1 MRIRILLFTLIFSL
15 AAYPVIAQNRYLKA
29 ADEAFNNMQYNVAL
43 TKYKKALSKAKAK
56 PDKEKISFQIAE
68 CYRITNNTKKA
79 EAGYKRLAKT
89 KYAES
94 NPLVFLYLAEA
105 LKSNEKYDEAKTY
118 FEKYTEAAPGDP
130 RGPTGTLS
138 CKLALEWL
146 DNPNTYKIKPEKVLN
161 SKESDFSV
169 TYADKLYNT
178 IIFTSTRDA
187 ATGKEMDNWTGQ
199 NFSDLFVSKLDPK
212 GQWSTPVQLET
223 ANIINTEANEGNPA
237 VNSKFNQ
244 MYFTRCS
251 NDKANLQGCKIMV
264 SRRAGRNWGE
274 PVALNLGGDS
284 TTVFGN
290 PSISPDELTLLF
302 SSNLPNGQG
311 GKDIWAATRKTTTD
325 NFGRPTN
332 LGPVINTPGDEMFP
346 FMRNDTSLYFSSNGL
361 PGMGG
366 LDIFR
371 STFSN
376 GEWTKPVN
384 LQAPV
389 NSPGDDFGIVFNPEE
404 DKGFFTS
411 NRKGGRGSDDLYSFV
426 NPPVI
431 FTLSGVVKDDKTLQ
445 FIPGAVIKLT
455 GSNGTSVE
463 ARTDAK
469 GFYSF
474 NKAQIKPNTT
484 YELICLKANY
494 LNKKAKETTVG
505 LETSK
510 DFTINFML
518 EPIPD
523 KPVVLPDILY
533 DLAKWDLKP
542 QYQDSLQGLIKTLD
556 ENETIII
563 ELASHT
569 DTRGTDESNDVL
581 SQKRAESVVNYLI
594 DRGIDPDRL
603 IAKGYGERVPRRLTK
618 DVVKDGFPFKSGTLL
633 TQTLIDSLAT
643 KPAQEAAHALNRR
656 TEFRIISKDFVPKTQ
671 NQAIQSQIPVKTT
684 PTQAQTNIPEQT
696 KDVSKPVEAPSVV
709 AAGQVKN
716 VVTPGETAK
725 PETPK
730 AETPKAETPKTEIPK
745 AAAAVQ
751 TQNAA
756 TPGQPQKVVI
766 QINPDDNVVQCSLNP
781 DNSLSFTAVINGHSA
796 QVVLSEEGPGLSFSV
811 EETLK
816 MLKSGSIGK
825 TDFAG
830 DPQKILGNNSVADK
844 SIFTV
849 GEINISKKSAFDL
862 EATVLQK
869 QKAPV
874 LMSEKV
880 LKRFGAYTIDKE
892 KQQIIFK

>member
-1 MRIRILLFTLIFSL
+1 MRIRILLFAFIFSV
-15 AAYPVIAQNRYLKA
+15 AVFPVFSQNRVLRV
-29 ADEAFNNMQYNVAL
+29 ADDAFNNMQYNVAL

-56 PDKEKISFQIAE
+56 PDKEKISFQMAE
-68 CYRITNNTKKA
+68 CYRIINNTKKA
-79 EAGYKRLAKT
+79 ESAYKRLAKT
-89 KYAES
+89 KYAQT
-94 NPLVFLYLAEA
+94 NPLVFLHLAEA
-105 LKSNEKYDEAKTY
+105 MKSNEKYPEAKTY
-118 FEKYTEAAPGDP
+118 FEKYTELVPVDP
-130 RGPTGTLS
+130 RGPVGSQS
-138 CKLALEWL
+138 CKLAEDWIE
-146 DNPNTYKIKPEKVLN
+146 NPTKLKIKLEKALN
-161 SKESDFSV
+161 SKESDFST

-187 ATGKEMDNWTGQ
+187 STGKDMDNWTGQ

-223 ANIINTEANEGNPA
+223 GNVVNTEANEGNPT

-251 NDKANLQGCKIMV
+251 NDKGTLQGCKIMV

-274 PVALNLGGDS
+274 PVALDLGGDS

-290 PSISPDELTLLF
+290 PSIGPDELTLVF
-302 SSNLPNGQG
+302 TSNLPHGQG
-311 GKDIWAATRKTTTD
+311 GKDIWVSTRKTTGE
-325 NFGRPTN
+325 NFGRPLN
-332 LGPVINTPGDEMFP
+332 AGSIINSPDDEMFP

-361 PGMGG
+361 PGLGG

-384 LQAPV
+384 LQVPL
-389 NSPGDDFGIVFNPEE
+389 NSPGDDFAIVFNPED
-404 DKGFFTS
+404 DKGFFSS
-411 NRKGGRGSDDLYSFV
+411 NRKGGRGSDDIYSFV

-431 FTLSGVVKDDKTLQ
+431 FTLAGVVKDDKTLQ
-445 FIPGAVIKLT
+445 FIQGAVVKLT
-455 GSNGTSVE
+455 GSNGTSIE

-484 YELICLKANY
+484 YELICLKTNY

-510 DFTINFML
+510 DFTIDFRL

-569 DTRGTDESNDVL
+569 DSRGTDESNDVL

-594 DRGIDPDRL
+594 ERGIDPDRL
-603 IAKGYGERVPRRLTK
+603 VAKGYGERVPRRLAK
-618 DVVKDGFPFKSGTLL
+618 DVIKDGFSFKAGTLL
-633 TQTLIDSLAT
+633 SQTSIDSLTT
-643 KPAQEAAHALNRR
+643 KPAQEAAYSLNRR
-656 TEFRIISKDFVPKTQ
+656 SEFRIISKDFVPKTQ
-671 NQAIQSQIPVKTT
+671 NQVITSQIPVKTT
-684 PTQAQTNIPEQT
+684 QTQEKAIPGQTQ
-696 KDVSKPVEAPSVV
+696 DKPFP
-709 AAGQVKN
+709 
-716 VVTPGETAK
+716 
-725 PETPK
+725 
-730 AETPKAETPKTEIPK
+730 
-745 AAAAVQ
+745 VQ
-751 TQNAA
+751 TQEKAIPNQAA
-756 TPGQPQKVVI
+756 DKAVTIQAPEKAITSPAQKVVI
-766 QINPDDNVVQCSLNP
+766 QINPDDNVVPLTTNP
-781 DNSLSFTAVINGHSA
+781 DNSLSFSAVVNGYTT
-796 QVVLSEEGPGLSFSV
+796 QITLSEEGPGLSFSV
-811 EETLK
+811 DATLK
-816 MLKSGSIGK
+816 MLKSGAIGK

-830 DPQKILGNNSVADK
+830 DAEKIIGNNSIADK
-844 SIFTV
+844 SIFMV
-849 GEINISKKSAFDL
+849 GEINITIKSAFDL

-874 LMSEKV
+874 LMSGKV
-880 LKRFGAYTIDKE
+880 LKRFGNVTVDKE
-892 KQQIIFK
+892 KKQIVFSK

>member
-1 MRIRILLFTLIFSL
+1 MKIRFLLFALIFSF
-15 AAYPVIAQNRYLKA
+15 AAFPVFAQNRVLRV
-29 ADEAFNNMQYNVAL
+29 ADDAFNNMQYNVAL

-56 PDKEKISFQIAE
+56 PDKEKISFQMAE
-68 CYRITNNTKKA
+68 CYRIVNNTKKA
-79 EAGYKRLAKT
+79 ESAYKRLAKT
-89 KYAES
+89 KYAQT
-94 NPLVFLYLAEA
+94 NPLVFLHLAEA
-105 LKSNEKYDEAKTY
+105 MKSNEKYAEAKTY
-118 FEKYTEAAPGDP
+118 FEKYTELVPADP
-130 RGPTGTLS
+130 RGPTGSQS
-138 CKLALEWL
+138 CKLSQDWI
-146 DNPNTYKIKPEKVLN
+146 DNPTKLKIKLEKVLN
-161 SKESDFSV
+161 SKESDFST

-187 ATGKEMDNWTGQ
+187 ATGKDMDNWTGQ

-223 ANIINTEANEGNPA
+223 GNIINTEANEGNPA

-251 NDKANLQGCKIMV
+251 NDKGTLQGCKIMV

-290 PSISPDELTLLF
+290 PTISPDELTLVF
-302 SSNLPNGQG
+302 TSNLPLGQG
-311 GKDIWAATRKTTTD
+311 GKDIWVSTRKTTGE
-325 NFGRPTN
+325 NFGRSLN
-332 LGPVINTPGDEMFP
+332 AGPVINTPDDEMFP

-361 PGMGG
+361 PGLGG

-371 STFSN
+371 STFTN

-384 LQAPV
+384 LQVPI
-389 NSPGDDFGIVFNPEE
+389 NSPGDDFAIVFNPED
-404 DKGFFTS
+404 DKGFFSS
-411 NRKGGRGSDDLYSFV
+411 NRKGGRGSDDIYSFV

-431 FTLSGVVKDDKTLQ
+431 FTLAGVVKDDKTLQ
-445 FIPGAVIKLT
+445 FIQGAVVKLT
-455 GSNGTSVE
+455 GSNGTSIE

-484 YELICLKANY
+484 YELICLKSNY

-505 LETSK
+505 LESSK
-510 DFTINFML
+510 DFTLDFKL

-569 DTRGTDESNDVL
+569 DSRGTDESNDIL

-603 IAKGYGERVPRRLTK
+603 VAKGYGERVPRRLAK
-618 DVVKDGFPFKSGTLL
+618 DVTKDGFQFKAGTLL
-633 TQTLIDSLAT
+633 SQSFIDSLST
-643 KPAQEAAHALNRR
+643 KPKQEAAYALNRR
-656 TEFRIISKDFVPKTQ
+656 SEFRIISKDFVPKTQ
-671 NQAIQSQIPVKTT
+671 NQVITSQIPVKTM
-684 PTQAQTNIPEQT
+684 PN
-696 KDVSKPVEAPSVV
+696 
-709 AAGQVKN
+709 
-716 VVTPGETAK
+716 
-725 PETPK
+725 
-730 AETPKAETPKTEIPK
+730 
-745 AAAAVQ
+745 Q
-751 TQNAA
+751 TQDNTFPSQTQEKAIPNQIPDKA
-756 TPGQPQKVVI
+756 VSSQTPDKSITSPPQKVVI
-766 QINPDDNVVQCSLNP
+766 QINPDDNVVPLTTNP
-781 DNSLSFTAVINGHSA
+781 DNTLSFSAVVNGYTT
-796 QVVLSEEGPGLSFSV
+796 QITLSEEGPGLSFSV
-811 EETLK
+811 DATLK
-816 MLKSGSIGK
+816 MLKSGAIGK

-830 DPQKILGNNSVADK
+830 DPEKILGSNSVADK

-849 GEINISKKSAFDL
+849 GEINITTKSAFDL

-869 QKAPV
+869 QKSPV
-874 LMSEKV
+874 IMSEKV
-880 LKRFGAYTIDKE
+880 LKRFGTFTIDKD
-892 KQQIIFK
+892 KKQIIFK

>member
-1 MRIRILLFTLIFSL
+1 MRIRILLFTFIFSL
-15 AAYPVIAQNRYLKA
+15 AAFPVIAQNRVLRV
-29 ADEAFNNMQYNVAL
+29 ADDAFNNMQYNVAL

-56 PDKEKISFQIAE
+56 PDKEKISFQMAE
-68 CYRITNNTKKA
+68 CYRIINNTKKA
-79 EAGYKRLAKT
+79 ESAYKRLAKT
-89 KYAES
+89 KFAQS
-94 NPLVFLYLAEA
+94 NPLVFLHLAEA
-105 LKSNEKYDEAKTY
+105 MKSNEKYAEAKTY
-118 FEKYTEAAPGDP
+118 FEKYSELVPADP
-130 RGPTGTLS
+130 RGLNGSQS
-138 CKLALEWL
+138 CKLAQDWIE
-146 DNPNTYKIKPEKVLN
+146 NPTKLKIKLEKVLN
-161 SKESDFSV
+161 SKESDFST

-187 ATGKEMDNWTGQ
+187 ATGKDMDNWTGQ

-223 ANIINTEANEGNPA
+223 GNIINTEANEGNPA

-251 NDKANLQGCKIMV
+251 NDKGTLQGCKIMV

-274 PVALNLGGDS
+274 PVALDLGGDS

-290 PSISPDELTLLF
+290 PSISPDELTLVF
-302 SSNLPNGQG
+302 TSNLPHGEG
-311 GKDIWAATRKTTTD
+311 GKDIWVSTRKTTGE
-325 NFGRPTN
+325 NFGRPLN
-332 LGPVINTPGDEMFP
+332 AGLVINTPDDEMFP

-361 PGMGG
+361 PGLGG

-371 STFSN
+371 TTFSN

-384 LQAPV
+384 LQVPI
-389 NSPGDDFGIVFNPEE
+389 NSPGDDFAIVFNPEE
-404 DKGFFTS
+404 DKGFFSS
-411 NRKGGRGSDDLYSFV
+411 NRKGGRGSDDIYSFV

-431 FTLSGVVKDDKTLQ
+431 FTLAGVVKDDKTLQ
-445 FIPGAVIKLT
+445 FIQGAVVKLT
-455 GSNGTSVE
+455 GSNGTSIE

-505 LETSK
+505 LESSK
-510 DFTINFML
+510 DFTIDFKL

-569 DTRGTDESNDVL
+569 DSRGTDESNDVL

-594 DRGIDPDRL
+594 ERGIDPDRL
-603 IAKGYGERVPRRLTK
+603 VAKGYGERVPRRLAK
-618 DVVKDGFPFKSGTLL
+618 DVVKDGFQFKAGTLL
-633 TQTLIDSLAT
+633 SQSFIDSLST
-643 KPAQEAAHALNRR
+643 KPAQEAAYSLNRR
-656 TEFRIISKDFVPKTQ
+656 SEFRIISKDFVPKTQ
-671 NQAIQSQIPVKTT
+671 NQVITSQLPVKTP
-684 PTQAQTNIPEQT
+684 PTQTQEKAIP
-696 KDVSKPVEAPSVV
+696 
-709 AAGQVKN
+709 GQVQDKPI
-716 VVTPGETAK
+716 PG
-725 PETPK
+725 
-730 AETPKAETPKTEIPK
+730 
-745 AAAAVQ
+745 Q
-751 TQNAA
+751 TQDKALPSQVPDKA
-756 TPGQPQKVVI
+756 ITSQPQKVVI
-766 QINPDDNVVQCSLNP
+766 QINPDDNVVPLTTNP
-781 DNSLSFTAVINGHSA
+781 DNSLSFSAVVNGYTT
-796 QVVLSEEGPGLSFSV
+796 QITLSEEGPGLSFSV
-811 EETLK
+811 DATLK
-816 MLKSGSIGK
+816 MLKSGAIGK

-830 DPQKILGNNSVADK
+830 DAEKILGNNSVADK

-849 GEINISKKSAFDL
+849 GEINITTKSAFDL

-869 QKAPV
+869 QKSPV

-880 LKRFGAYTIDKE
+880 LKRFGTYTIDKE
-892 KQQIIFK
+892 KKQIIFK

>member
-1 MRIRILLFTLIFSL
+1 MRIRILLFTLIFGLTSF
-15 AAYPVIAQNRYLKA
+15 PVLAQNRALRA
-29 ADEAFNNMQYNVAL
+29 ADDAFNNMQYNVAV
-43 TKYKKALSKAKAK
+43 TKYKKALSKAKTK
-56 PDKEKISFQIAE
+56 PDKEKISFQMAE

-79 EAGYKRLAKT
+79 EASYKRLAKT

-105 LKSNEKYDEAKTY
+105 MKSNEKYPEAKTY
-118 FEKYTEAAPGDP
+118 FEKYTEAVPSDP
-130 RGPTGTLS
+130 RGPTGSQS
-138 CKLALEWL
+138 CKLAQEWL
-146 DNPNTYKIKPEKVLN
+146 DNPTKLKIKLEKVLN
-161 SKESDFSV
+161 SKESDFST

-178 IIFTSTRDA
+178 VIFTSTRDA
-187 ATGKEMDNWTGQ
+187 ATGKDMDNWTGQ
-199 NFSDLFVSKLDPK
+199 NFSDLFISKMDPK

-223 ANIINTEANEGNPA
+223 GNVVNTEANEGNPA

-244 MYFTRCS
+244 MYFTRCP
-251 NDKANLQGCKIMV
+251 NDAGSLQGCKIMV

-274 PVALNLGGDS
+274 PTALDLGGDS

-302 SSNLPNGQG
+302 SSNLPHGQG
-311 GKDIWAATRKTTTD
+311 GKDIWVSTRKTTAE
-325 NFGRPTN
+325 NFSRPLN
-332 LGPVINTPGDEMFP
+332 AGQVINTPGDEMFP
-346 FMRNDTSLYFSSNGL
+346 FMRNDTSLYFSSNGH
-361 PGMGG
+361 PGLGG

-384 LQAPV
+384 LQVPI
-389 NSPGDDFGIVFNPEE
+389 NSPGDDFAIVFNPEE
-404 DKGFFTS
+404 DKGFFSS
-411 NRKGGRGSDDLYSFV
+411 NRKGGRGSDDIYSFV

-431 FTLSGVVKDDKTLQ
+431 FTLAGVVKDDKTLQ
-445 FIPGAVIKLT
+445 FIPGAVVKLT
-455 GSNGTSVE
+455 GSNGTSIE
-463 ARTDAK
+463 AKTDAK

-484 YELICLKANY
+484 YELICLKPNY

-510 DFTINFML
+510 DFTIDFKL

-594 DRGIDPDRL
+594 ERGIDPDRL
-603 IAKGYGERVPRRLTK
+603 VAKGYGERVPRRLAK
-618 DVVKDGFPFKSGTLL
+618 DVVKDGFPFKAGTLL
-633 TQTLIDSLAT
+633 SQAFVDSLSS
-643 KPAQEAAHALNRR
+643 KPEQEAAHALNRR
-656 TEFRIISKDFVPKTQ
+656 TEFRILSKDFVPKTQ
-671 NQAIQSQIPVKTT
+671 NKVMTSQIQNKPAPV
-684 PTQAQTNIPEQT
+684 QAQT
-696 KDVSKPVEAPSVV
+696 VV
-709 AAGQVKN
+709 
-716 VVTPGETAK
+716 PD
-725 PETPK
+725 
-730 AETPKAETPKTEIPK
+730 
-745 AAAAVQ
+745 Q

-756 TPGQPQKVVI
+756 KPAETKNAPTESQVQNPVIPGQIKNVETPVEKPKTELPVQSQIANPPGQPQKVVV
-766 QINPDDNVVQCSLNP
+766 QINPDDNVVPLITNP
-781 DNSLSFTAVINGHSA
+781 DGSLSFSAVVNGYTT
-796 QVVLSEEGPGLSFSV
+796 QITLGEEGPGLSFSTDQ
-811 EETLK
+811 TLK
-816 MLKSGSIGK
+816 LLKSGAIGK

-830 DPQKILGNNSVADK
+830 DPEKILGNNSVADK
-844 SIFTV
+844 SVFTV
-849 GEINISKKSAFDL
+849 GEINITTKSAFDL
-862 EATVLQK
+862 EATVLKNQK
-869 QKAPV
+869 PPV

-880 LKRFGAYTIDKE
+880 LKRFGNVSVDKE
-892 KQQIIFK
+892 KKQIVFSK

>member
-1 MRIRILLFTLIFSL
+1 
-15 AAYPVIAQNRYLKA
+15 
-29 ADEAFNNMQYNVAL
+29 
-43 TKYKKALSKAKAK
+43 
-56 PDKEKISFQIAE
+56 
-68 CYRITNNTKKA
+68 
-79 EAGYKRLAKT
+79 
-89 KYAES
+89 
-94 NPLVFLYLAEA
+94 
-105 LKSNEKYDEAKTY
+105 
-118 FEKYTEAAPGDP
+118 
-130 RGPTGTLS
+130 
-138 CKLALEWL
+138 
-146 DNPNTYKIKPEKVLN
+146 
-161 SKESDFSV
+161 
-169 TYADKLYNT
+169 
-178 IIFTSTRDA
+178 
-187 ATGKEMDNWTGQ
+187 
-199 NFSDLFVSKLDPK
+199 
-212 GQWSTPVQLET
+212 
-223 ANIINTEANEGNPA
+223 
-237 VNSKFNQ
+237 

-251 NDKANLQGCKIMV
+251 NDKGTLQGCKIMV

-274 PVALNLGGDS
+274 PVALDLGGDS

-290 PSISPDELTLLF
+290 PSISPDELTLVF
-302 SSNLPNGQG
+302 TSNLPHGEG
-311 GKDIWAATRKTTTD
+311 GKDIWVSTRKTSGD
-325 NFGRPTN
+325 NFGRPLN
-332 LGPVINTPGDEMFP
+332 AGPVINTPDDEMFP

-361 PGMGG
+361 PGLGG

-384 LQAPV
+384 LQVPI
-389 NSPGDDFGIVFNPEE
+389 NSPADDFAIVFNPEE
-404 DKGFFTS
+404 DKGFFSS
-411 NRKGGRGSDDLYSFV
+411 NRKGGRGSDDIYSFV

-431 FTLSGVVKDDKTLQ
+431 FTLAGVVKDDKTLQ
-445 FIPGAVIKLT
+445 FIQGAVVKLT
-455 GSNGTSVE
+455 GSNGTSIE

-510 DFTINFML
+510 DFTIDFKL

-594 DRGIDPDRL
+594 ERGIDPDRL
-603 IAKGYGERVPRRLTK
+603 VAKGYGERVPRRLTK
-618 DVVKDGFPFKSGTLL
+618 DVVKDGFPFKAGTLL
-633 TQTLIDSLAT
+633 SQAFVDSLSS

-671 NQAIQSQIPVKTT
+671 NKAIQSQIPVKTT
-684 PTQAQTNIPEQT
+684 STQSTTPDQNKNTSKSVESQNVVIP
-696 KDVSKPVEAPSVV
+696 
-709 AAGQVKN
+709 GQVKN
-716 VVTPGETAK
+716 VITP
-725 PETPK
+725 
-730 AETPKAETPKTEIPK
+730 AETQKTENPL
-745 AAAAVQ
+745 
-751 TQNAA
+751 QNQNPVI
-756 TPGQPQKVVI
+756 PGQSQKVVV
-766 QINPDDNVVQCSLNP
+766 QINPDDNVVPLVINP
-781 DNSLSFTAVINGHSA
+781 DNTLSFTAVVNGYTT
-796 QVVLSEEGPGLSFSV
+796 QITLSEEGPGLSFSV
-811 EETLK
+811 EATLK
-816 MLKSGSIGK
+816 MLKSGAIGK

-830 DPQKILGNNSVADK
+830 DAEKILGNNSVADK

-849 GEINISKKSAFDL
+849 GEINITTKSAFDL

-869 QKAPV
+869 QKASV

-880 LKRFGAYTIDKE
+880 LKRFGTFTIDKD
-892 KQQIIFK
+892 KKQIIFKK